1 MPGKGTPKEQND
13 CLCKSDYWAA
23 HEAFTSCYVLHA
35 DNKKLGEEDVSIRSA
50 ISQAVCA
57 ENGTVTMS
65 IFEYWSSQYPS
76 DAQNTTIISDGA

>member
-23 HEAFTSCYVLHA
+23 HEACTSCYVLHA
-35 DNKKLGEEDVSIRSA
+35 DNKKLGEENVSIRSA

-76 DAQNTTIISDGA
+76 DAQN